1 MNLNENNTNGNL
13 IYNKSY
19 YINNFKSN
27 ENVNCLIS
35 KLDTLQDFT
44 VYWNFFNIKYSG
56 NINIDENKIILKDS
70 PPHLKHDYKKIL
82 TNFIHYENTISK
94 TYIKKENEG
103 LTMDYFKTIF
113 KNDFNVSTHFKIAPI
128 LIFKNLAIIGIVFL
142 SKYADIIIE
151 SRHKK
156 LNKIIKLNKTISCY
170 QRYFLIDINKTVTRL
185 NNYNIIKGIIETD
198 FNKINLDDN
207 LNIVLDL
214 NLTKSNTNHKHNNII
229 DIIDITYKL
238 SYLLSI
244 LKPYYWN
251 LRI

>member
-1 MNLNENNTNGNL
+1 MNLNENNTNEHL

-56 NINIDENKIILKDS
+56 NINIDENKITLKELH
-70 PPHLKHDYKKIL
+70 PHLKHDYKKIL
-82 TNFIHYENTISK
+82 TNFIHYETTISK
-94 TYIKKENEG
+94 TYIRKENEG
-103 LTMDYFKTIF
+103 LTMDYFNTIF
-113 KNDFNVSTHFKIAPI
+113 NNDFNVSTHFKIAPI

-151 SRHKK
+151 SRNKQLNKTIK
-156 LNKIIKLNKTISCY
+156 LNKIDSCY
-170 QRYFLIDINKTVTRL
+170 QRYFLIDIDKTITRL

-214 NLTKSNTNHKHNNII
+214 TLTKSNTINTSKHNN
-229 DIIDITYKL
+229 IIDITYKL
-238 SYLLSI
+238 SYLLNT

-251 LRI
+251 LII

>member
-1 MNLNENNTNGNL
+1 MNLNENNTNEHL

-35 KLDTLQDFT
+35 TLDTLQDFT

-103 LTMDYFKTIF
+103 LTMDYFNTIF

-142 SKYADIIIE
+142 SKCADIIIE
-151 SRHKK
+151 SRTKK
-156 LNKIIKLNKTISCY
+156 LNKIIKLNKTNMCY
-170 QRYFLIDINKTVTRL
+170 QRYFLIDINKALTRF

-198 FNKINLDDN
+198 FNKENLNDN
-207 LNIVLDL
+207 LNIGLDL
-214 NLTKSNTNHKHNNII
+214 NLTKSKTNHKHNN
-229 DIIDITYKL
+229 IIDITYKL
-238 SYLLSI
+238 SYLLNI

-251 LRI
+251 LII